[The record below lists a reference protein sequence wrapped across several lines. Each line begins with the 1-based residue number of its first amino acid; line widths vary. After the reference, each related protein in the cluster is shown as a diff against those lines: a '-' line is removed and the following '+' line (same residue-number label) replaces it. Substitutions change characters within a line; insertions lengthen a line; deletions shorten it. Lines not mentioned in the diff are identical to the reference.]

1 MVDQWNWMIKLG
13 HSKTLM
19 GTLGI
24 LESITQCPILE
35 INQEEPYDTVVLV
48 IFLLISTSHLFF

>member
-1 MVDQWNWMIKLG
+1 MVGQWNWMIKLG
-13 HSKTLM
+13 LKTLM

-35 INQEEPYDTVVLV
+35 NNQEEPYDTEMLV
-48 IFLLISTSHLFF
+48 IFLLIFTSHLFF